1 MRSTDLVD
9 DRRGGLPTLFD
20 EDGDVLVGPV
30 DDVVD
35 EIHGGAVGI
44 DGLST
49 KSLKTFFI
57 RRWRRNSRFSQCFPD
72 PANSL

>member
-9 DRRGGLPTLFD
+9 DRRGGLSTLFD
-20 EDGDVLVGPV
+20 KDGDVLVGPV
-30 DDVVD
+30 DYVVD

-49 KSLKTFFI
+49 KS
-57 RRWRRNSRFSQCFPD
+57 
-72 PANSL
+72 